1 MMIYDLAEV
10 EDKGSYWEIV
20 GVVQNNLSVNDL
32 SKNFLK
38 MSAVSGELTR
48 KALLEG
54 QEVRVYK
61 PLLTNE
67 VIPTELKFVLNKE
80 DDIQNIRNSEIKRVR
95 MLINPELASVSGLAY
110 YGFMCL
116 NNELADKGFFI
127 TESNREAKYLSILE
141 TGDEKLIEMLERYLN
156 YRDEIGRVSALHK
169 SFEGLRK
176 DILNEEDPAKIVKMS
191 NEFMDLFYSRF

>member
-1 MMIYDLAEV
+1 MMLYDLAMV
-10 EDKGSYWEIV
+10 EDKGSYWEIN
-20 GVVQNNLSVNDL
+20 GVTQNSLSTQDL
-32 SKNFLK
+32 GSHFLK
-38 MSAVSGELTR
+38 LSAVSAEIMK
-48 KALLEG
+48 KALLDGHEI
-54 QEVRVYK
+54 RVYK
-61 PLLTNE
+61 PLIASE
-67 VIPTELKFVLNKE
+67 VIPTEIKVFSIPENDLESLKK
-80 DDIQNIRNSEIKRVR
+80 SEIKRVR

-169 SFEGLRK
+169 SFEVLRK

>member
-1 MMIYDLAEV
+1 M
-10 EDKGSYWEIV
+10 
-20 GVVQNNLSVNDL
+20 NLERTRQLIHEGIDRDNPLESLIHVLESAMELVSIPENDL
-32 SKNFLK
+32 ESLK
-38 MSAVSGELTR
+38 
-48 KALLEG
+48 K
-54 QEVRVYK
+54 
-61 PLLTNE
+61 
-67 VIPTELKFVLNKE
+67 
-80 DDIQNIRNSEIKRVR
+80 SEIKRVR

-169 SFEGLRK
+169 SFEALRK